1 MKILRIEKQPI
12 KRLRSAKIAILF
24 LLCMTVLFIPQPAHA
39 IPPPEF
45 IFNFLS
51 QIFQVISIAIIF
63 LSSGAGIAFQFFKT
77 KFYSLKNRKILVGS
91 IVFISLVISVGISYY
106 LAKKDHDA
114 EFERW
119 KISQAAKRAAQK
131 ESLANANIELPESIK
146 KGRAKKGHIVDSFKM
161 NSLSKTETSNIFF
174 ETNKGVSEII
184 KNQEL
189 KDLIKAN
196 NNNFFLLDVREN
208 LEFDLGRIP
217 GANHIR
223 MADLLNGDWSTLPS
237 DKFII
242 IACYSALRGSEVA
255 DFLRNHGL
263 VARFLE
269 EGIEKWLED
278 GGAWTGESKLQNVYH
293 EPQHRKR
300 FTTPEFQK
308 IVSEGAL
315 VVDSRPVDAFA
326 TSHLPNSLNLPIL
339 FAPKE
344 QLYSLMKKIPA
355 KSRIVVVCED
365 HWSCFSGFLAGV
377 ELEKMGH
384 QFLGRYEKIK
394 ELSKQ

>member
-1 MKILRIEKQPI
+1 MKILRIEKHPI
-12 KRLRSAKIAILF
+12 RRFQSAKIAILF
-24 LLCMTVLFIPQPAHA
+24 FLCMTVFFIPQSAHA

-51 QIFQVISIAIIF
+51 QIFQVISIAILF

-77 KFYSLKNRKILVGS
+77 KFHSLKNKKLLVGA
-91 IVFISLVISVGISYY
+91 IVSISLVMSVGASYY

-119 KISQAAKRAAQK
+119 KVSQATKRAAQK
-131 ESLANANIELPESIK
+131 DSLVNANEELPDSIK
-146 KGRAKKGHIVDSFKM
+146 QGRAKKGHVADSFKL
-161 NSLSKTETSNIFF
+161 NSLSKTQTSNIFF
-174 ETNKGVSEII
+174 ETNKGISEII

-189 KDLIKAN
+189 KDLLKTRS
-196 NNNFFLLDVREN
+196 NNFFILDVREN
-208 LEFDLGRIP
+208 IEFDLGRIP
-217 GANHIR
+217 SANHIR
-223 MADLLNGDWSTLPS
+223 MADLLNGDWSTLPP

-242 IACYSALRGSEVA
+242 IACYTALRGSEVA

-263 VARFLE
+263 VARFIE
-269 EGIEKWLED
+269 GGIEKWIED
-278 GGAWTGESKLQNVYH
+278 GGDWTGESKLQNVYH

-308 IVSEGAL
+308 IVNEGAL
-315 VVDSRPVDAFA
+315 VVDSRPADVFA
-326 TSHLPNSLNLPIL
+326 SSHLANSLSLPIL

-344 QLYSLMKKIPA
+344 QLDSQKKKIPA

-365 HWSCFSGFLAGV
+365 HWSCFSGFLAGI

-394 ELSKQ
+394 ELSK